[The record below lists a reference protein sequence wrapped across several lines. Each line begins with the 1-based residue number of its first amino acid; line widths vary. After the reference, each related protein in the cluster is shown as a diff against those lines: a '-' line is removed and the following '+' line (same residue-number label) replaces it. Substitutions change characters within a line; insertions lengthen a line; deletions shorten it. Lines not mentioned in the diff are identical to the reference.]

1 MILGIAVTWSYA
13 HLLTM
18 SGAYAHA
25 TLKGK
30 MHCRTD
36 RAHIIGSSPWYLSTP
51 YNPLALIR
59 VNKKNYGI

>member
-25 TLKGK
+25 TPKGK

-51 YNPLALIR
+51 YNLPILL
-59 VNKKNYGI
+59 G